1 MRALPERRG
10 FCREQDNSNASS
22 RRTCQGAAVRTERCF
37 FSAFSF
43 RDFHRCYVEHLRE
56 IGAPILETAAEN
68 WRRLRDLSQTVSRI
82 CRKAEVPHAK
92 RNVFS
97 RACAM

>member
-56 IGAPILETAAEN
+56 IVAPILKTAAEN
-68 WRRLRDLSQTVSRI
+68 WRRLGDLSQTVSAGLPKGGNAT
-82 CRKAEVPHAK
+82 CRT
-92 RNVFS
+92 
-97 RACAM
+97 